1 MGFSVIQQVTSS
13 RHLMVLYFKTMV
25 FKSFFFRIFLVWS
38 DCQLV
43 KDGRFR
49 FVFEVAVFWAITR
62 QVNLGTASVH
72 IGTSLNRHIGP

>member
-1 MGFSVIQQVTSS
+1 M
-13 RHLMVLYFKTMV
+13 
-25 FKSFFFRIFLVWS
+25 
-38 DCQLV
+38 V

-72 IGTSLNRHIGP
+72 IGTSLNRHIGL